1 MCGAT
6 VGIQLVRMAQ
16 AGLSPRVR
24 GNRWPCCPKLSCGR
38 SIPAC
43 AGQPLDLS
51 VTSRHGTV
59 YPRVCGATISV
70 NDVAEAPAGLSR
82 RVRGNQSDGA
92 AGGCGGGSIPA
103 CAGQPPFGG
112 GVPSRG
118 PVYPRVCGAT
128 TANAYRTAAVQG
140 LSPRVRGNLSLAEP
154 QTSHRRSIPA
164 CAGQPAPRRQLEGSL
179 RVYPRVCGA
188 TRSKSCGDL
197 PWSGLSPRVR
207 GNRDDHSSTYGH
219 LRSIPACAG
228 QPAASKPRKDVRKVY
243 PRVCGA
249 TEYRPVVALP
259 LSGLSP
265 RVRGNQIPDL
275 LAAGQVGSIPACAG
289 QPLVAGVAGVVG
301 TVYPRVCGATTTGGV
316 CVNLPVGL
324 SPRVRGN
331 QSPPEYTPRGI
342 RSIPACAGQPLAVPD
357 HQRVTM
363 VYPRVCGATG
373 DPRGQ
378 GKPSKG
384 LSPRVRG
391 NQSGTLKS
399 RLPLRSI
406 PACAGQPH
414 RGDQGLGKGPVYP
427 RVCGAT
433 GCDEE
438 NACDTEG
445 LSPRVRGNPGRRRS
459 LRRIRGSIPACAGQP
474 RYGSDT
480 VKLFRVYPRVCGA
493 TTLRCRREL
502 SVPGLSPR
510 VRGNPLALQ

>member
-342 RSIPACAGQPLAVPD
+342 RSIPACAGQPLADSRSPAR
-357 HQRVTM
+357 HHGLSPRVRGNRRPSWAGQAVEGSIPACAGQPVRYVEISFAIT
-363 VYPRVCGATG
+363 VYPRVCGATPSRRSG
-373 DPRGQ
+373 PGQ
-378 GKPSKG
+378 RPG

-391 NQSGTLKS
+391 N
-399 RLPLRSI
+399 RLRRGERLRHGGSI
-406 PACAGQPH
+406 PACAGQP
-414 RGDQGLGKGPVYP
+414 RTPP
-427 RVCGAT
+427 IIA
-433 GCDEE
+433 ES
-438 NACDTEG
+438 EG
-445 LSPRVRGNPGRRRS
+445 LSPRVRGNP
-459 LRRIRGSIPACAGQP
+459 
-474 RYGSDT
+474 
-480 VKLFRVYPRVCGA
+480 A
-493 TTLRCRREL
+493 T
-502 SVPGLSPR
+502 
-510 VRGNPLALQ
+510 ALTP